1 MRSIDVYRIFDLS
14 KISMPV
20 VVISMMVRVLA
31 LLVNTLPAEARDA
44 TGLEDHRFSCNS
56 KLDSV
61 TFFLTPR

>member
-14 KISMPV
+14 KISMP